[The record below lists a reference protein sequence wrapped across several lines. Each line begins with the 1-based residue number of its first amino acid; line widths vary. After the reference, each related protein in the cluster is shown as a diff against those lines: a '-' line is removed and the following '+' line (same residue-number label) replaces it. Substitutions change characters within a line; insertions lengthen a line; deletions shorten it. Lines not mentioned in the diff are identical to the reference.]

1 MLGIVL
7 IKYSGN
13 VCLQIYFHIKI
24 NFNIPEYLITP
35 SLLPNL
41 CALELEL
48 RSLMGM
54 ERYIL
59 EG

>member
-1 MLGIVL
+1 MYVY
-7 IKYSGN
+7 K
-13 VCLQIYFHIKI
+13 CYFHIKI
-24 NFNIPEYLITP
+24 NVNIQYLPEYLITP
-35 SLLPNL
+35 SLLPHL